1 MIETKRIKMYPASRE
16 QMEEIIALEPC
27 EELKVAYSEM
37 LEGCL
42 QHIDEW
48 EWYAM
53 WNIELINGTRV
64 GDLNFKGLDENGV
77 TEIGY
82 VILGEYQNQG
92 YATEAVKAVTEW
104 ALQKN
109 NVTAIEAETDV
120 NNIISQKVL
129 AKCGFIA
136 NGVVGEEGPRFVLT
150 RG

>member
-53 WNIELINGTRV
+53 WNIELNNGTRV
-64 GDLNFKGLDENGV
+64 GDLCFKGLDSKGV
-77 TEIGY
+77 VEIGY
-82 VILGEYQNQG
+82 GILEEYQGQG
-92 YATEAVKAVTEW
+92 YASVARILMYKTLNTIKIDTNEKSVSMVANE
-104 ALQKN
+104 
-109 NVTAIEAETDV
+109 IE
-120 NNIISQKVL
+120 QL
-129 AKCGFIA
+129 
-136 NGVVGEEGPRFVLT
+136 
-150 RG
+150 